1 MLPSLPS
8 TISPLSSH
16 LQIFMFALPAA
27 VTHTCMS
34 KHTHICEAEMVYV
47 DIKIKRQHVKIPF
60 ITSVTGLFREDS
72 QGPRAYM
79 KKHYE
84 S

>member
-27 VTHTCMS
+27 ETHTCTS
-34 KHTHICEAEMVYV
+34 KHNHICEAEMGLSGYK
-47 DIKIKRQHVKIPF
+47 DKETACKNPIYYP
-60 ITSVTGLFREDS
+60 TTGLFWEDS

-79 KKHYE
+79 
-84 S
+84 